1 MEKQVHIKICGKSVV
16 ALAICLSAT
25 AVLAEDKTFS
35 LGIGYNY
42 SSGDYGTATTTNT
55 TSIPVT
61 GSYET
66 GPWTLKLTVP
76 YLTISGDSSVVPGVG
91 IVRNSNPRGR
101 GKSEGVPATTTTTG
115 SASGMGD
122 IVMAAT
128 YGAFYDSTSK
138 FGIDLTGKVKFG
150 TADRDKGLGT
160 GENDYSVQLD
170 LYKGIDKF
178 GLFGGIG
185 YSVLGSSDFVQL
197 DNVFNLTA
205 GATYKLAERTTAGVG
220 FDARER
226 VSSTGF
232 PMREVSA
239 FVSHKYDKNWKA
251 QAYVLKGLAD
261 GSPDWG
267 LGLSAAY
274 AF

>member
-1 MEKQVHIKICGKSVV
+1 MHIKICGKTAV
-16 ALAICLSAT
+16 ALAFCVSTT
-25 AVLAEDKTFS
+25 AVLADNQAFS

-42 SSGDYGTATTTNT
+42 SSGDYGTATTTDT

-66 GPWTLKLTVP
+66 GPWTLKLTIP
-76 YLTISGDSSVVPGVG
+76 YLMISGGTSVIPGVG
-91 IVRNSNPRGR
+91 TVRNSNPRGR
-101 GKSEGVPATTTTTG
+101 GRGGSGSGTTTTTTG
-115 SASGMGD
+115 SASGLGD
-122 IVMAAT
+122 IVAAAT
-128 YGAFYDSTSK
+128 YGAYYDSTSK
-138 FGIDLTGKVKFG
+138 VGIDLTGKVKFG
-150 TADRDKGLGT
+150 TADKDKGLGT

-170 LYKGIDKF
+170 LFRGFDKF

-185 YSVLGSSDFVQL
+185 YSVLGSSDYVQL
-197 DNVFNLTA
+197 DNVYNLTA
-205 GATYKLAERTTAGVG
+205 GATYKLAERTTAGVS

-226 VSSTGF
+226 VSPTAF
-232 PMREVSA
+232 PMRELSA

-251 QAYVLKGLAD
+251 QAYVLKGFAD

>member
-1 MEKQVHIKICGKSVV
+1 MHIKHCRKIVV
-16 ALAICLSAT
+16 AFAVCISAPPALA
-25 AVLAEDKTFS
+25 DNQGFS

-91 IVRNSNPRGR
+91 VVRNSNPRGR
-101 GKSEGVPATTTTTG
+101 GKSAGAPATTTTTG

-122 IVMAAT
+122 VVMAAT
-128 YGAFYDSTSK
+128 YGAYYDNTSK
-138 FGIDLTGKVKFG
+138 IGIDLTGKVKFG

-160 GENDYSVQLD
+160 GENDYSMQLD
-170 LYKGIDKF
+170 LYKGLDKF

-185 YSVLGSSDFVQL
+185 YSVLGSSDYVQL
-197 DNVFNLTA
+197 DNVYNVTA
-205 GATYKLAERTTAGVG
+205 GVTYKFAERTTAGVS

-226 VSSTGF
+226 VSSTAF
-232 PMREVSA
+232 PMREISA

>member
-1 MEKQVHIKICGKSVV
+1 MEKQVHIKICGKTVV
-16 ALAICLSAT
+16 ALTFCLSAT
-25 AVLAEDKTFS
+25 AVLADNQAFS
-35 LGIGYNY
+35 LGVGYNY
-42 SSGDYGTATTTNT
+42 SSGNYGTSTTTNT

-76 YLTISGDSSVVPGVG
+76 YLTVSGDSSVVPGVG
-91 IVRNSNPRGR
+91 VVRNSNPKGRGR
-101 GKSEGVPATTTTTG
+101 SIGIPPTTTTSG

-122 IVMAAT
+122 IVAAAT
-128 YGAFYDSTSK
+128 YGAYYDSTSK
-138 FGIDLTGKVKFG
+138 VGIDLTGKVKFG
-150 TADRDKGLGT
+150 TADSDKGLGT
-160 GENDYSVQLD
+160 GENDYSIQLD
-170 LYKGIDKF
+170 LFKGFDKF

-185 YSVLGSSDFVQL
+185 YSVLGSSDYVQL

-205 GATYKLAERTTAGVG
+205 GATYKLAERTTAGVSY
-220 FDARER
+220 DARER
-226 VSSTGF
+226 VSSTAF
-232 PMREVSA
+232 PVREVSA